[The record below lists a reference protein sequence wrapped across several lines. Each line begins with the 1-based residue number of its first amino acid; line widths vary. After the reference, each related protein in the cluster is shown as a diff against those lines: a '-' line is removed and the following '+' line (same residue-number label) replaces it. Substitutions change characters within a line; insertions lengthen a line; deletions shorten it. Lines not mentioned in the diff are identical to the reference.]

1 MLKSEVVLSLQKI
14 HLIITKMAQIS
25 ICRNLN
31 RILTRSSYCSIKYYS
46 SSASVDT
53 KKPHYD
59 VIIAGGGLVG
69 VSLAVSLGK
78 FFDCLL
84 F

>member
-1 MLKSEVVLSLQKI
+1 
-14 HLIITKMAQIS
+14 MAQIF
-25 ICRNLN
+25 CRNIN
-31 RILTRSSYCSIKYYS
+31 RVLTRSSYCSINYYS
-46 SSASVDT
+46 STASVDP

-78 FFDCLL
+78 KFFVYISS
-84 F
+84 FSINFVIFH